1 MLGNL
6 DRTKLSHSPVDL
18 SLMTRRIAS
27 GNAIVFTGAG
37 FSTETKNVLGHPPPL
52 AKQLARELS
61 KLAKLDEVS
70 EELMFASEVALE
82 FNDHN
87 NILELLKDNYTL
99 RSVSS
104 FHESICKVPWKRF
117 YTTNYDNSIELACL
131 NVSKRIESINISS
144 SPTDYIKKPNVCV
157 HLNGKVEGSVPDD
170 LQSRIK
176 LSDASYLSADSFVS
190 SKWYFHFKRDLE
202 RSSAI
207 VFLGYSMYDI
217 DVKKILFENPE
228 FAEKTYFV
236 VKDGA
241 TFQDTFM
248 LKRFGHILPIGVEKF
263 GELVKNLKLSEKS
276 DEFNP
281 ESLVKYDLLNDT
293 IDIRDSDSEQ
303 FLLFGSYNQ
312 RLLQTSLIDN
322 DSVPFAAKRT
332 YLTDAVAH
340 INNGNNLIIQGDLGN
355 GKSIFLESLS
365 FELTINGHTVYYVE
379 DNDGDYIKDL
389 ELIESM
395 DENCVIIVDDF
406 SNYLPLL
413 EYVKQTQPKNIQLV
427 LGERNVSYL
436 SEVKDLNIDFLE
448 LNIDILTS
456 DEIES
461 LIEIID
467 NLGAWDAFSSL
478 SNDNKLQA
486 IKFKYNSQLSSLLLG
501 LLDSPNIK
509 QKIKQQTETL
519 YQVEGHKKTVFAICL
534 CEVVNV
540 TPNSSLISELIDNHD
555 IFSTGLRNSKEFK
568 TLFRIENNTIR
579 SKSSLLALSL
589 LNNTFG
595 ETYIM
600 DELLAVAKRLDS
612 KKNQDKSFD
621 KIMTSILRFRFVE
634 MILPQKK
641 SILNRYYER
650 IKIDCNWLM
659 RSPHYWVQYAMCRL
673 AYNDYK
679 KAQDYLTTAYE
690 QARSKNKNYYTDNID
705 TQQARLYL
713 NQALD
718 VNDPNLSYKYF
729 DDAHKLLASLPNDGR
744 KFRQAQLYQD
754 IFDKKYMQYSEK
766 YKVAFEHATRRIL
779 EQASN
784 GDLDP
789 RTIHHARQMKFISQA
804 KDTLQAILEAILDK
818 RK

>member
-1 MLGNL
+1 
-6 DRTKLSHSPVDL
+6 
-18 SLMTRRIAS
+18 
-27 GNAIVFTGAG
+27 
-37 FSTETKNVLGHPPPL
+37 
-52 AKQLARELS
+52 
-61 KLAKLDEVS
+61 
-70 EELMFASEVALE
+70 
-82 FNDHN
+82 
-87 NILELLKDNYTL
+87 
-99 RSVSS
+99 
-104 FHESICKVPWKRF
+104 
-117 YTTNYDNSIELACL
+117 
-131 NVSKRIESINISS
+131 
-144 SPTDYIKKPNVCV
+144 
-157 HLNGKVEGSVPDD
+157 
-170 LQSRIK
+170 
-176 LSDASYLSADSFVS
+176 
-190 SKWYFHFKRDLE
+190 
-202 RSSAI
+202 
-207 VFLGYSMYDI
+207 
-217 DVKKILFENPE
+217 
-228 FAEKTYFV
+228 
-236 VKDGA
+236 
-241 TFQDTFM
+241 
-248 LKRFGHILPIGVEKF
+248 
-263 GELVKNLKLSEKS
+263 
-276 DEFNP
+276 
-281 ESLVKYDLLNDT
+281 
-293 IDIRDSDSEQ
+293 
-303 FLLFGSYNQ
+303 
-312 RLLQTSLIDN
+312 
-322 DSVPFAAKRT
+322 
-332 YLTDAVAH
+332 
-340 INNGNNLIIQGDLGN
+340 
-355 GKSIFLESLS
+355 
-365 FELTINGHTVYYVE
+365 
-379 DNDGDYIKDL
+379 
-389 ELIESM
+389 
-395 DENCVIIVDDF
+395 IIVDDF

-478 SNDNKLQA
+478 SNDKKLQA

-729 DDAHKLLASLPNDGR
+729 
-744 KFRQAQLYQD
+744 
-754 IFDKKYMQYSEK
+754 
-766 YKVAFEHATRRIL
+766 
-779 EQASN
+779 
-784 GDLDP
+784 
-789 RTIHHARQMKFISQA
+789 
-804 KDTLQAILEAILDK
+804 
-818 RK
+818 

>member
-1 MLGNL
+1 
-6 DRTKLSHSPVDL
+6 
-18 SLMTRRIAS
+18 
-27 GNAIVFTGAG
+27 
-37 FSTETKNVLGHPPPL
+37 
-52 AKQLARELS
+52 
-61 KLAKLDEVS
+61 
-70 EELMFASEVALE
+70 
-82 FNDHN
+82 
-87 NILELLKDNYTL
+87 
-99 RSVSS
+99 
-104 FHESICKVPWKRF
+104 
-117 YTTNYDNSIELACL
+117 
-131 NVSKRIESINISS
+131 
-144 SPTDYIKKPNVCV
+144 
-157 HLNGKVEGSVPDD
+157 
-170 LQSRIK
+170 
-176 LSDASYLSADSFVS
+176 
-190 SKWYFHFKRDLE
+190 
-202 RSSAI
+202 
-207 VFLGYSMYDI
+207 
-217 DVKKILFENPE
+217 
-228 FAEKTYFV
+228 
-236 VKDGA
+236 
-241 TFQDTFM
+241 
-248 LKRFGHILPIGVEKF
+248 
-263 GELVKNLKLSEKS
+263 
-276 DEFNP
+276 
-281 ESLVKYDLLNDT
+281 
-293 IDIRDSDSEQ
+293 
-303 FLLFGSYNQ
+303 
-312 RLLQTSLIDN
+312 
-322 DSVPFAAKRT
+322 KRT

-478 SNDNKLQA
+478 SNDKKLQA

-600 DELLAVAKRLDS
+600 DEL
-612 KKNQDKSFD
+612 
-621 KIMTSILRFRFVE
+621 
-634 MILPQKK
+634 
-641 SILNRYYER
+641 
-650 IKIDCNWLM
+650 
-659 RSPHYWVQYAMCRL
+659 
-673 AYNDYK
+673 
-679 KAQDYLTTAYE
+679 
-690 QARSKNKNYYTDNID
+690 
-705 TQQARLYL
+705 
-713 NQALD
+713 
-718 VNDPNLSYKYF
+718 
-729 DDAHKLLASLPNDGR
+729 
-744 KFRQAQLYQD
+744 
-754 IFDKKYMQYSEK
+754 
-766 YKVAFEHATRRIL
+766 
-779 EQASN
+779 
-784 GDLDP
+784 
-789 RTIHHARQMKFISQA
+789 
-804 KDTLQAILEAILDK
+804 
-818 RK
+818 